1 MLRLTGKV
9 FGVVAILVVFAT
21 LVFYFT
27 APVYTLR
34 GIPVLNYHQVNDEK
48 FSPLTMKTSDFRNQM
63 AYLQEQGYH
72 AITMEELYGYLQNNL
87 PLPSKPVVI
96 TFDDG
101 YVDNYTEA
109 MPILK
114 EYGMK
119 ATLFMIGDSIG
130 APGFLSAE
138 QLKEMEAS
146 HIFEVESHTY
156 SHKDLRKLSS
166 DAVADEF
173 SHSKTLL
180 ETTLGHPVQ
189 YLAYPCGFTNPQVDA
204 LAQAAGYRLAFTVDT
219 GNVRSGENR
228 FNLDRVPVFEGDN
241 PLLSMQLRLH
251 YVEIIGGLWS
261 LRDFLL
267 AHNHPTL
274 ASIVPLF

>member
-114 EYGMK
+114 EAGITAKIIRMEPYKDPDEFIKNLGTEAFEERINK
-119 ATLFMIGDSIG
+119 ARN
-130 APGFLSAE
+130 GFL
-138 QLKEMEAS
+138 
-146 HIFEVESHTY
+146 
-156 SHKDLRKLSS
+156 
-166 DAVADEF
+166 F
-173 SHSKTLL
+173 SL
-180 ETTLGHPVQ
+180 EIL
-189 YLAYPCGFTNPQVDA
+189 
-204 LAQAAGYRLAFTVDT
+204 
-219 GNVRSGENR
+219 EK
-228 FNLDRVPVFEGDN
+228 
-241 PLLSMQLRLH
+241 SM
-251 YVEIIGGLWS
+251 I
-261 LRDFLL
+261 
-267 AHNHPTL
+267 
-274 ASIVPLF
+274 

>member
-1 MLRLTGKV
+1 
-9 FGVVAILVVFAT
+9 
-21 LVFYFT
+21 
-27 APVYTLR
+27 
-34 GIPVLNYHQVNDEK
+34 
-48 FSPLTMKTSDFRNQM
+48 
-63 AYLQEQGYH
+63 
-72 AITMEELYGYLQNNL
+72 
-87 PLPSKPVVI
+87 
-96 TFDDG
+96 
-101 YVDNYTEA
+101 
-109 MPILK
+109 
-114 EYGMK
+114 MK

-146 HIFEVESHTY
+146 HVFEIESHTY
-156 SHKDLRKLSS
+156 SHKDLTKMS
-166 DAVADEF
+166 ANTVATEF
-173 SHSKTLL
+173 SKSKDIL
-180 ETTLGHPVQ
+180 EATLGHPVQ
-189 YLAYPCGFTNPQVDA
+189 YIAYPCGFTNPQVDA

-219 GNVRSGENR
+219 GNARTGENR
-228 FNLDRVPVFEGDN
+228 FNLNRIPVFEGDN